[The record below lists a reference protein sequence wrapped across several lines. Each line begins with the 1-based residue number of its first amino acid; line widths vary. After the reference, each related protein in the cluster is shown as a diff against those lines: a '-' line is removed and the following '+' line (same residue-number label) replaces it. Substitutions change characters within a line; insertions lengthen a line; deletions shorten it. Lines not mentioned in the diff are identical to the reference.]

1 MVIQTSGA
9 IDPASATSDSE
20 KSLRI
25 LFAHN
30 RYLNRGGEDE
40 SRDQEMFMLRSK
52 GHEVLEY
59 EVDNKDL
66 PRTNYL
72 QAGFQSIWN
81 MEQHQRLTQ
90 FMQDTKPQ
98 ILKVD
103 NYFPILSPSIFSA
116 AKRLGIST
124 VLSVRNYRLI
134 CPGASLFR
142 DGHVC
147 TDCVGSRLALSAIR
161 HRCYR
166 GSYLQT
172 AAAALGNGFAHLRG
186 TWEQSVDRY
195 IAVSQFVRRE
205 LIRGGF
211 PGDRISVKAN
221 SIEDTGV
228 GNGAGKYALFVGRLI
243 PEKGVQCLLEAW
255 QQVGATLPLKI
266 VGEGSL
272 EGLVVAATQ
281 TNPGIEYLG
290 RQPISQVC
298 ELLGQAT
305 VLVFPSE
312 WFEPFGRSIVE
323 AYSKGTPV
331 VGADTEPMRDM
342 IESGETG
349 LFFKPGDSDHLART
363 ILSLVRDEGQLS
375 HMRKQA
381 RRKYLSSYSAE
392 ETYAQMMTIFGHA
405 LTT

>member
-1 MVIQTSGA
+1 MAIQSSSVLDT
-9 IDPASATSDSE
+9 ASATSSPE
-20 KSLRI
+20 KPLRI

-40 SRDQEMFMLRSK
+40 SRDQEMFMLRSN

-59 EVDNKDL
+59 EVDNKDI

-72 QAGFQSIWN
+72 KAGFQSIWN
-81 MEQHQRLTQ
+81 VEQHQQLTR
-90 FMQDTKPQ
+90 FMQQSKPH

-116 AKRLGIST
+116 AKQLGVST

-134 CPGASLFR
+134 CPGSSLFR

-161 HRCYR
+161 HQCYR
-166 GSYLQT
+166 DSYLQT
-172 AAAALGNGFAHLRG
+172 AAVALSNGFAHLRG

-221 SIEDTGV
+221 SIADTGV
-228 GNGAGKYALFVGRLI
+228 GDGAGEFALFVGRLI

-255 QQVGATLPLKI
+255 QQIGATLPLKI
-266 VGEGSL
+266 IGEGSL
-272 EGLVVAATQ
+272 ENLVVAATQ

-290 RQPISQVC
+290 RQPISHVC
-298 ELLGQAT
+298 KLLGQAT
-305 VLVFPSE
+305 LLVFPSE

-349 LFFKPGDSDHLART
+349 LFFRPGDSDHLAKI
-363 ILSLVRDEGQLS
+363 ILSLVQDKRQLS
-375 HMRKQA
+375 HMREQA
-381 RRKYLSSYSAE
+381 RRKYLSSYSE
-392 ETYAQMMTIFGHA
+392 NETYAQMMTIFGHA
-405 LTT
+405 LST